1 MNVPNLSLKRETIE
15 LSALILLFLLVYLS
29 PVSLIFQN
37 SFSQHFSHR
46 LLILAISGYMVWM
59 KRERLRQVQIRPALI
74 AGSLVMLMGSIMLM
88 AGDFSGTPL
97 LEGLSLVIAIF
108 GMVWLLL
115 GSSIIKIIA
124 IPLSFL
130 IFMFP
135 IFDKLLR
142 GYTEHLQL
150 TAASIGAMLLE
161 MVGLPIFHLG
171 HLIHLPHIT
180 MVVGE
185 ACSGVNHMIALMT
198 LGAFLGYMTET
209 RWFTKLIFVMMGLVV
224 GILANGIRVALIG
237 IWTKFFG
244 GESFHGPFD
253 LFYSS
258 FVFLVG
264 LVAVIVVRFVL
275 LKHRKQKPAT
285 NGSQLE
291 TNFKVPSGQ
300 KYFRLSLITAVVILF
315 LTWTYQTL
323 ARPMPF
329 GLTKSLDEVALEVKN
344 WEGKKVSMLREP
356 YESGNFDVSTKRIY
370 DDRSGNQIKLFI
382 GYLMSQAGGE
392 NIDHYPQAMNQTH
405 SSTVQIKSYPSGVL
419 RIRNAIYQ
427 GRDGAKEVF
436 FWYDI
441 NGRVIAD
448 RNRAKLA
455 TIENAFLKRRTNAA
469 VIVVSTDVKRKSQE
483 KERETATLEF
493 IKTILPLVQESLKN
507 STQ

>member
-1 MNVPNLSLKRETIE
+1 MKILNHPVKRETIQ
-15 LSALILLFLLVYLS
+15 LSALVLLFLLVYLS
-29 PVSLIFQN
+29 PISLIFQN
-37 SFSQHFSHR
+37 SFSQHFSHQ
-46 LLILAISGYMVWM
+46 LLILAISGYMIWM
-59 KRERLRQVQIRPALI
+59 KRERLRRAQPRPALI
-74 AGSLVMLMGSIMLM
+74 TGSLVMLVGSIMLT
-88 AGDFSGTPL
+88 AGDFSGTLL

-142 GYTEHLQL
+142 GHTEHLQL
-150 TAASIGAMLLE
+150 TAASIGAMLLK
-161 MVGLPIFHLG
+161 MAGMPIFHLG
-171 HLIHLPHIT
+171 ELIQLPHIT

-198 LGAFLGYMTET
+198 LGAFLGYVTET
-209 RWFTKLIFVMMGLVV
+209 RWFTKLIFVLMGLVV

-237 IWTKFFG
+237 IWTRFFG

-253 LFYSS
+253 IFYSS
-258 FVFLVG
+258 FVFLFG
-264 LVAVIVVRFVL
+264 LVVVIVVKFVL
-275 LKHRKQKPAT
+275 LKHRKEKPAT
-285 NGSQLE
+285 NENQLE
-291 TNFKVPSGQ
+291 TSFKVPSDR
-300 KYFRLSLITAVVILF
+300 KYFRLSFITATIILV

-323 ARPMPF
+323 ARPLPF
-329 GLTKSLDEVALEVKN
+329 DLRKSLDELSLDVRH
-344 WEGKKVSMLREP
+344 WEGRIVDRLSEP

-392 NIDHYPQAMNQTH
+392 NVDHYPHAINQTD
-405 SSTVQIKSYPSGVL
+405 SSTVEIKSNPSGVF
-419 RIRNAIYQ
+419 RISNAIYQ
-427 GRDGAKEVF
+427 GRDRAKEVF

-448 RNRAKLA
+448 RSRAKLA
-455 TIENAFLKRRTNAA
+455 TIEDAFLKRRTNAA
-469 VIVVSTDVKRKSQE
+469 VIVVSTDIKGRGRE
-483 KERETATLEF
+483 KEGETAVLKF
-493 IKTILPLVQESLKN
+493 IERILPLIQRSLN
-507 STQ
+507 E